1 MNSYKFGWK
10 NTLTGTI
17 EIDAE
22 NGTLAEEK
30 LMNMTLKELLDK
42 SKYVSDDKGRSIRFV
57 DLDGNKFSDSLDE
70 QDWNKQKMPL
80 SGVC

>member
-1 MNSYKFGWK
+1 MNSYKFDWK
-10 NTLTGTI
+10 NNLTGTI
-17 EIDAE
+17 ELIAE

-30 LMNMTLKELLDK
+30 LMTMTLKELLDK

-70 QDWNKQKMPL
+70 QEWNKQKTFL
-80 SGVC
+80 

>member
-1 MNSYKFGWK
+1 MNSYKFDWK

-17 EIDAE
+17 ELEAE

-57 DLDGNKFSDSLDE
+57 DLDDNFSDSLDE
-70 QDWNKQKMPL
+70 QDWNKQKRFL
-80 SGVC
+80 